1 MTNHTLLAWP
11 RLIRLWN
18 VLLSGA
24 AAVVGAYLT
33 SGRIDM
39 SAWLLI
45 SLAPM
50 LITAAGNI
58 QNDLDDLEI
67 DRLNRPD
74 RPLVTNAIRPAHAK
88 SIMVLFYFA
97 GLVTAG
103 ILGWIPLIIAT
114 MVVVLLNL
122 YNASWSRLPGIG
134 NLAVSLMGALPV
146 IYGGVSIEAASPTRF
161 MVEPLLVPFSAAVI
175 AFWLH
180 LSRELLKDTV
190 DIDGDRASG
199 RRTLPIL
206 YGCVAAMR
214 IGALAMLMAAAASLW
229 LGTTGLL
236 GPLYLF
242 GICVTVLPAL
252 LLGAAQCWW
261 RPFTPIASLWAGWL
275 KVIMLAG
282 LVWMLLG
289 IRPS

>member
-1 MTNHTLLAWP
+1 MLL
-11 RLIRLWN
+11 
-18 VLLSGA
+18 
-24 AAVVGAYLT
+24 
-33 SGRIDM
+33 
-39 SAWLLI
+39 
-45 SLAPM
+45 
-50 LITAAGNI
+50 TAAGNI

-74 RPLVTNAIRPAHAK
+74 RPLVTNAIRLGHAK
-88 SIMVLFYFA
+88 WMMALFYFA
-97 GLVTAG
+97 GMVTAG

-114 MVVVLLNL
+114 AVVVLLNL

-146 IYGGVSIEAASPTRF
+146 IYGGASAEAASHTR
-161 MVEPLLVPFSAAVI
+161 LLIPCSAAVI

-206 YGCVAAMR
+206 YGRVATMR
-214 IGALAMLMAAAASLW
+214 VGALVMLMAAAASLW

-261 RPFTPIASLWAGWL
+261 RPFGPIASLWAGWI

-289 IRPS
+289 VRPL